1 MNKRLELL
9 EKMAASENAD
19 AFTLYALG
27 MEYRREGRAADAI
40 AVFEKL
46 RERDAGYV
54 PTYLMA
60 GQTLV
65 EDGKPEAARGW
76 FEAGIAAA
84 TQKGDAKAR
93 SELEAAL
100 ADCE

>member
-9 EKMAASENAD
+9 EKMAAAGNAD
-19 AFTLYALG
+19 AFTLYALA
-27 MEYRREGRAADAI
+27 MEYRREGRGADAI

-46 RERDAGYV
+46 RAKDPDYV

-60 GQTLV
+60 GQVLV
-65 EDGKPEAARGW
+65 EDGNPEAARAW
-76 FEAGIAAA
+76 FEAGIVAA
-84 TQKGDAKAR
+84 TKKGDAKAR
-93 SELEAAL
+93 NELEAAL